1 MTGEDDPRSP
11 DAPAS
16 EAPSPDASTP
26 EALSS
31 IDSDDP
37 PSGITTRPADG
48 DEYVDVMRILEGAL
62 LDVDAGEVR
71 ERIDA
76 EDVLVAVETAD
87 SAVDG
92 SDAAPVIAAMV
103 IVPRNAGVHIEA
115 IAVNRSRRGRGI
127 GSALVRAGIRHAA
140 GRGFDRI
147 VAGFDPDLREF
158 YAGIGFSIGANDRSP
173 DDSRSDDRLLG
184 ELALESA
191 SNDRS
196 SSR

>member
-1 MTGEDDPRSP
+1 MTGEDDPRSR

-16 EAPSPDASTP
+16 EA
-26 EALSS
+26 LSS
-31 IDSDDP
+31 IESDDP

-62 LDVDAGEVR
+62 LDVDADEVR

-76 EDVLVAVETAD
+76 EDVLIAVETAD

-103 IVPRNAGVHIEA
+103 LVPRHAGVHIEA

-140 GRGFDRI
+140 GRGFDRV
-147 VAGFDPDLREF
+147 VAEFDPDLREF
-158 YAGIGFSIGANDRSP
+158 YAGMGFSIGANDRSP
-173 DDSRSDDRLLG
+173 DDDRSDDSRSDDRLLG